1 MVDRYPE
8 GLCWEDREDE
18 EKRLRE
24 FADQPGQDRS
34 VSSGH
39 LGHLHDQLDRERQE
53 NAAAGVEIVEKE
65 VEEESLAVGC
75 QGRPGLSREL
85 VTNVNRRWAHWS
97 TTGEAAAAA
106 DDAAVAAAA
115 ATAAAAADAA
125 AAVLR

>member
-1 MVDRYPE
+1 M
-8 GLCWEDREDE
+8 
-18 EKRLRE
+18 
-24 FADQPGQDRS
+24 
-34 VSSGH
+34 
-39 LGHLHDQLDRERQE
+39 DRERQE

-106 DDAAVAAAA
+106 AAADDA
-115 ATAAAAADAA
+115 AAAAADGAA
-125 AAVLR
+125 AADWSCCEFDARLALVGAFARPEVDQEEEVKVEYHPDPLPHHVHRPWP